1 MVTLC
6 FGDHASDVHVYTEG
20 HRRIERI
27 LSKLCMTIVTFV
39 LLAKWMNF
47 VHTNSDNMYTFCCSY
62 SWEKLV
68 CGMFYI
74 YTCFMLHTS

>member
-1 MVTLC
+1 
-6 FGDHASDVHVYTEG
+6 
-20 HRRIERI
+20 
-27 LSKLCMTIVTFV
+27 
-39 LLAKWMNF
+39 
-47 VHTNSDNMYTFCCSY
+47 MYTFCCSY